1 MVHRFPDPR
10 ALEGRPAAADF
21 ETSADR
27 RPREGHL
34 LGEYEDFARSS
45 LEGPLFALR
54 SRPAPTSSEEDFPS
68 LEEVAHRRSWRV
80 IYSKKLEVFGGS
92 WQAREEEKKAE

>member
-1 MVHRFPDPR
+1 MEEV
-10 ALEGRPAAADF
+10 ALARGSR
-21 ETSADR
+21 
-27 RPREGHL
+27 
-34 LGEYEDFARSS
+34 RSS
-45 LEGPLFALR
+45 EFEACAYVIGGGLPVVEEVALAR
-54 SRPAPTSSEEDFPS
+54 GLRLLVRSSRPAPTSSEEDFPS